1 MKTFFKTYNQYNIYC
16 LKILKKTS
24 HNSVYTN
31 YKMAK
36 KTSSTASATT
46 TAPAPA
52 AAPAPVAVAAATKP
66 AKAPKTPKTDAPVA
80 PAPVQVA
87 ASTDAHTEGGAIEAS
102 SLSTLFSDFG
112 SKLQT
117 LSSGLST
124 LRSDFRTL
132 ERHVA
137 REMRAAQ
144 KISKRKRKSGNRA
157 PSGFVKPTLI
167 SKELA
172 NFLGKPV
179 GTEWARTEV
188 TREINAY
195 IRTHSL
201 QDKENGRKINP
212 DTKLRALLQLK
223 KDEELTY
230 FNLQKYMSPHF
241 AKATPAAAVV
251 ASVN

>member
-1 MKTFFKTYNQYNIYC
+1 M
-16 LKILKKTS
+16 
-24 HNSVYTN
+24 YTN

-36 KTSSTASATT
+36 KTSSTASA
-46 TAPAPA
+46 PAPTPVPA
-52 AAPAPVAVAAATKP
+52 ATPSKDAAPVSKA
-66 AKAPKTPKTDAPVA
+66 AKAPKTPKTDTPVTPA
-80 PAPVQVA
+80 PAPVA
-87 ASTDAHTEGGAIEAS
+87 ATSTDAHTEGSAIEVS

-212 DTKLRALLQLK
+212 DTKLRSLLQLK

-241 AKATPAAAVV
+241 AKATPAVAV
-251 ASVN
+251 ASS

>member
-1 MKTFFKTYNQYNIYC
+1 
-16 LKILKKTS
+16 
-24 HNSVYTN
+24 
-31 YKMAK
+31 MAK
-36 KTSSTASATT
+36 KTASTASAPAPAPT
-46 TAPAPA
+46 TAPSKE
-52 AAPAPVAVAAATKP
+52 AAPAPKTAKTTK
-66 AKAPKTPKTDAPVA
+66 ASKTDAPVVST
-80 PAPVQVA
+80 PAPVV
-87 ASTDAHTEGGAIEAS
+87 SVDAHTEGGVIEAS
-102 SLSTLFSDFG
+102 SLSSLFGEFG

-241 AKATPAAAVV
+241 AKATPAVAA
-251 ASVN
+251 ASS

>member
-1 MKTFFKTYNQYNIYC
+1 
-16 LKILKKTS
+16 
-24 HNSVYTN
+24 
-31 YKMAK
+31 MAK
-36 KTSSTASATT
+36 KPSTPS
-46 TAPAPA
+46 
-52 AAPAPVAVAAATKP
+52 APAPVATPAPAPASTKTSASTP
-66 AKAPKTPKTDAPVA
+66 KGEKAPKTPKTDAPVA
-80 PAPVQVA
+80 TPAPVVSA
-87 ASTDAHTEGGAIEAS
+87 DAHTEGTALEAS
-102 SLSTLFSDFG
+102 SLSSLFSEFG

-172 NFLGKPV
+172 HFLGKSV
-179 GTEWARTEV
+179 GTECARTEV

-212 DTKLRALLQLK
+212 DAKLRSLLQLK
-223 KDEELTY
+223 KDDELTY

-241 AKATPAAAVV
+241 AKATPAVAVLAA
-251 ASVN
+251 S

>member
-1 MKTFFKTYNQYNIYC
+1 MYNQ
-16 LKILKKTS
+16 
-24 HNSVYTN
+24 H
-31 YKMAK
+31 KMAK
-36 KTSSTASATT
+36 KTSSPATA
-46 TAPAPA
+46 APT
-52 AAPAPVAVAAATKP
+52 PAPVSTPAPSKSAASAPK
-66 AKAPKTPKTDAPVA
+66 AEKAPKTPKADTQVAA
-80 PAPVQVA
+80 PAPV
-87 ASTDAHTEGGAIEAS
+87 ASTDAHTEGGSLETS
-102 SLSTLFSDFG
+102 SLSSLFTEFG

-124 LRSDFRTL
+124 LRGDFRTL

-172 NFLGKPV
+172 HFLGKSV
-179 GTEWARTEV
+179 GTECARTEV

-195 IRTHSL
+195 IRTHNL

-212 DTKLRALLQLK
+212 DAKLRSLLQLK
-223 KDEELTY
+223 KDDELTY

-241 AKATPAAAVV
+241 AKASPAV
-251 ASVN
+251 ASASS

>member
-1 MKTFFKTYNQYNIYC
+1 M
-16 LKILKKTS
+16 
-24 HNSVYTN
+24 YTN
-31 YKMAK
+31 NKMAK
-36 KTSSTASATT
+36 KTPSSASAPAPTPAPAPATASATT
-46 TAPAPA
+46 
-52 AAPAPVAVAAATKP
+52 TKP

-80 PAPVQVA
+80 PAAPVQVP
-87 ASTDAHTEGGAIEAS
+87 STDAHTESSPLEAS
-102 SLSTLFSDFG
+102 SLSSLSSLFGEFG

-195 IRTHSL
+195 IRTHNL

-212 DTKLRALLQLK
+212 DSKLRSLLQLK
-223 KDEELTY
+223 KDDELTY

-241 AKATPAAAVV
+241 AKATPVAAA
-251 ASVN
+251 S

>member
-1 MKTFFKTYNQYNIYC
+1 M
-16 LKILKKTS
+16 
-24 HNSVYTN
+24 YTN

-36 KTSSTASATT
+36 KTSSTASA
-46 TAPAPA
+46 PAPTPVPA
-52 AAPAPVAVAAATKP
+52 ATPSKEAAPASKS
-66 AKAPKTPKTDAPVA
+66 AKAPKTTKTDAPVTSA
-80 PAPVQVA
+80 PAPVTA
-87 ASTDAHTEGGAIEAS
+87 TSTDAHTEGTAIEVS
-102 SLSTLFSDFG
+102 SLSSLFSDFG

-195 IRTHSL
+195 IRTHNL

-212 DTKLRALLQLK
+212 DTKLRSLLQLK

-241 AKATPAAAVV
+241 AKATPAVAA
-251 ASVN
+251 SS